1 MMLAAITMVVLVAAD
16 VPAMARVDQ
25 AAQRAAY
32 QAQEEERNA
41 QQTVDQAVYQA
52 RNAERDATQAKENG
66 GEGKRKGSKKEK
78 TERNMPEIDGSA
90 VSDAA
95 LLALGSSVLLV
106 PSMRRNS

>member
-1 MMLAAITMVVLVAAD
+1 MMLAAITVVVLVAAD

-32 QAQEEERNA
+32 QAQEEEWNA
-41 QQTVDQAVYQA
+41 QQTVDQAVHQA
-52 RNAERDATQAKENG
+52 QNADRDVIQAKDAE
-66 GEGKRKGSKKEK
+66 GEGKRKGSKKIK
-78 TERNMPEIDGSA
+78 RNTPEIDNSA

-106 PSMRRNS
+106 PSRRRN

>member
-1 MMLAAITMVVLVAAD
+1 MLAAITMVVLVAAD

-52 RNAERDATQAKENG
+52 QNAEQDAIQESNRDK
-66 GEGKRKGSKKEK
+66 GKRKDGKKK
-78 TERNMPEIDGSA
+78 AERNMPDIDNSA

-95 LLALGSSVLLV
+95 LLALGSGVLLV
-106 PSMRRNS
+106 PSVRRNRE